1 MNKQFATVA
10 VMAALCLTLVGCGS
24 DGPNLR
30 PELEKLT
37 EQVEKQTEQLEQ
49 VQDDL
54 DTERKEAAD
63 TQKELQEEID
73 EAKGGDRSGRAER
86 RSG

>member
-24 DGPNLR
+24 SDGPNLR

-37 EQVEKQTEQLEQ
+37 EQVEKQTDQLEQ

-63 TQKELQEEID
+63 TQKELQE
-73 EAKGGDRSGRAER
+73 R
-86 RSG
+86 R

>member
-10 VMAALCLTLVGCGS
+10 VMAALCLTLVGCGGS

-37 EQVEKQTEQLEQ
+37 EQVEKQTEQLDKQKMQLEQ
-49 VQDDL
+49 VQ
-54 DTERKEAAD
+54 TRQRYGRRYTRANCW
-63 TQKELQEEID
+63 
-73 EAKGGDRSGRAER
+73 RSR
-86 RSG
+86 